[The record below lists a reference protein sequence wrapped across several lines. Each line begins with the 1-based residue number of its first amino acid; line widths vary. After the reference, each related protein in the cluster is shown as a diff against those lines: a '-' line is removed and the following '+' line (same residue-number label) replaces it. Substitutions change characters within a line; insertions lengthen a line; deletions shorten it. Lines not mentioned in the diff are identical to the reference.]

1 MTGDLIDYAGDPLL
15 DFGLSNFLDRIAYK
29 SPKTA
34 EKAAKH
40 RQRMAEYEK
49 PVNEYNFTD
58 GDVPEN
64 KREEEEFMYKFMK
77 LKGPTK
83 KKSVEV
89 DEEAED
95 SDPELEAFA
104 EGEIKKQMKKIAGGA
119 ASDDSEDD
127 IDIEYSE
134 SQQGSDQEEEE
145 GSDFFGG
152 EEDLENV
159 ELSQEEQSE
168 AGSEEL
174 ED

>member
-1 MTGDLIDYAGDPLL
+1 MSLWAEKLLTGDLIDYAGDPLL

-83 KKSVEV
+83 KKTVEV
-89 DEEAED
+89 DEKAED

-104 EGEIKKQMKKIAGGA
+104 EGEIKK
-119 ASDDSEDD
+119 
-127 IDIEYSE
+127 
-134 SQQGSDQEEEE
+134 
-145 GSDFFGG
+145 
-152 EEDLENV
+152 
-159 ELSQEEQSE
+159 
-168 AGSEEL
+168 
-174 ED
+174 